1 MSTDLDTRRNDTPE
15 RFVPAE
21 MKGQL
26 AEAEHLSRYR
36 WASGIAAGRRV
47 LDAGCGEAYGSAML
61 ARAGAAAVTGVD
73 IAESVLESARDGLPA
88 EVTLEVG
95 DVRSLPYKDGSF
107 DLIVCFEVIEHV
119 EDPAPVLDELRR
131 LLAPEGVL
139 LISSPN
145 RGVYPPGNEY
155 HLHEFTP
162 GELRT
167 ELEERFANVRLMRQ
181 HAYVGAAVLSDEEF
195 AGSAEQPF
203 AGGPLYN
210 LAAAQPDQELYTLA
224 IAGGGDLPEVP
235 GLVMLTSHLA
245 LNEWIDHIATYEE
258 TLRAQRRYIA
268 EMTAIVED
276 YHLISLSL
284 QKAEAA
290 CGEAQEEVAQLKAKH
305 HAEQAELLNSLSW
318 RITQPIRA
326 AKLYFASRRR

>member
-1 MSTDLDTRRNDTPE
+1 MSTDMDTRRNDTPE

-36 WASGIAAGRRV
+36 WASGIAAGRHV
-47 LDAGCGEAYGSAML
+47 LDAGCGAAYGSAML

-73 IAESVLESARDGLPA
+73 VAESVLEAARDGLPA

-95 DVRSLPYKDGSF
+95 DVRKLSYEDGAF
-107 DLIVCFEVIEHV
+107 DMIVCFEVIEHV
-119 EDPAPVLDELRR
+119 EDPGSVLDELRR
-131 LLAPEGVL
+131 LLKPGGVL
-139 LISSPN
+139 LVSSPN

-162 GELRT
+162 GELRA
-167 ELEERFANVRLMRQ
+167 ELDQRFANVRLMRQ
-181 HAYVGAAVLSDEEF
+181 HAYVGAAVLSDEEL
-195 AGSAEQPF
+195 AASSELPF

-210 LAAAQPDQELYTLA
+210 LAEVQPGGELYTLA
-224 IAGGGDLPEVP
+224 IAGDDDLPEVP

-245 LNEWIDHIATYEE
+245 LNEWIDHIASYEE

-276 YHLISLSL
+276 YHLISRSL
-284 QKAEAA
+284 QEAEAA
-290 CGEAQEEVAQLKAKH
+290 VGEAQATVAQLKAKH
-305 HAEQAELLNSLSW
+305 SAEQAELLNSLSW

-326 AKLYFASRRR
+326 AKLFLARRRR